1 MSHGVRICAEAKYE
15 TLVRLLRE
23 HIAHWKVDASH
34 LDGFAQRCVEDCI
47 ADLESITAWATDP
60 TALAHANRIT
70 LTLCEVCAP
79 ENWPAEVVRAF
90 ADANEP
96 TGSGTPWKL
105 RAGAFGRAKCL
116 DRPGFVHT
124 TLDA

>member
-1 MSHGVRICAEAKYE
+1 MSHGIRICAEAKYE
-15 TLVRLLRE
+15 TLVRLL
-23 HIAHWKVDASH
+23 
-34 LDGFAQRCVEDCI
+34 
-47 ADLESITAWATDP
+47 
-60 TALAHANRIT
+60 
-70 LTLCEVCAP
+70 TLCEVCAP
-79 ENWPAEVVRAF
+79 EYWTAEVARAF

-116 DRPGFVHT
+116 DKPGFVHT